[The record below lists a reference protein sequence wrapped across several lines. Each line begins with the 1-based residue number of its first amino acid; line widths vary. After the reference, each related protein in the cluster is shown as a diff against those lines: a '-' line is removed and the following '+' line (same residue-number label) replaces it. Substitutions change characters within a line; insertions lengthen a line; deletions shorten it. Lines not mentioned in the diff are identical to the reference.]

1 MKQSKKQIEANLRNK
16 MATQYKT
23 KTENLEKRIEQL
35 VDENH
40 ELMMRAHKAE
50 QEKME
55 MQDRLQQLEDWNAR
69 LQEFMDMSEEDR
81 KQYVENLRAKTEL
94 NDTLNSLGLV
104 KVLKHFD
111 SYLWL

>member
-23 KTENLEKRIEQL
+23 KTESLKETIKDLEER
-35 VDENH
+35 NH

-55 MQDRLQQLEDWNAR
+55 MQDRLQQLEDWNTR
-69 LQEFMDMSEEDR
+69 LQEFMDMNEEDR
-81 KQYVENLRAKTEL
+81 KQYVENLRAKTEI

-104 KVLKHFD
+104 KMLKYFD
-111 SYLWL
+111 SKLWL

>member
-23 KTENLEKRIEQL
+23 KTENLQKRIEAL
-35 VDENH
+35 EKTNH
-40 ELMMRAHKAE
+40 DLMVRAHKAE

-55 MQDRLQQLEDWNAR
+55 MKDRLQELEDWNTR
-69 LQEFMDMSEEDR
+69 LQEFMDMGEEDR
-81 KQYVENLRAKTEL
+81 QKYIENLRAQTEL

-104 KVLKHFD
+104 KMMKYFD
-111 SYLWL
+111 SKLWL

>member
-16 MATQYKT
+16 MAAQYKT
-23 KTENLEKRIEQL
+23 KTENLEKRIEKL

-40 ELMMRAHKAE
+40 KLMMRAHKAE

-69 LQEFMDMSEEDR
+69 LQEFMDMNEEDR

-104 KVLKHFD
+104 KMLKYFD
-111 SYLWL
+111 SKLWL